1 MPSSMAAPS
10 PMPSPLSPAVPLT
23 CPLSSLPASP
33 LAWDLAACWAGEGW
47 GLRGCA
53 SITVRCPLRPG
64 SGPGGRWDASGAEQ
78 GGGGRWLPAA
88 PLVPGIRR
96 WLRTP
101 RARHSLLARPRDAGK
116 RWGEAPSLFPGKGR
130 RDREPAW
137 PRPSAWGET
146 EAWDGSVR
154 ERGAARV
161 SRSCQAGTRLVCRH
175 GAWQGRRVT
184 GVPAR
189 AGDIAAAAKAQGQGR
204 NGCPSRACASL
215 IHSPG
220 CPWKCQGV
228 PPGEGQRA
236 ACQNRRAPR
245 GSLCWRGG
253 GGAGRGRHWERVP
266 VPPAAS
272 QRPHMCAGSALHKGG
287 SEALRSRGLAPA

>member
-1 MPSSMAAPS
+1 MPSSMATPS
-10 PMPSPLSPAVPLT
+10 PTPSPLSPAVPLT

-33 LAWDLAACWAGEGW
+33 LAWDLAAWWAGEGW

-53 SITVRCPLRPG
+53 SARAVPAAARQRPWGTVGRERGRAGRRRVMAPGRPAGARNPALAPHTQSSSQSPGSATGRGETVGGSSLPLPRERKERPG
-64 SGPGGRWDASGAEQ
+64 TC
-78 GGGGRWLPAA
+78 LAA
-88 PLVPGIRR
+88 VIGM
-96 WLRTP
+96 
-101 RARHSLLARPRDAGK
+101 
-116 RWGEAPSLFPGKGR
+116 
-130 RDREPAW
+130 
-137 PRPSAWGET
+137 GET

-161 SRSCQAGTRLVCRH
+161 SRRCQAGTRLVCRH
-175 GAWQGRRVT
+175 GARQGRRVT

-189 AGDIAAAAKAQGQGR
+189 GGGIATAARAQGQGR
-204 NGCPSRACASL
+204 NGCPSRAWASL

-228 PPGEGQRA
+228 PLGEGQRA